1 MTSSHLS
8 DTTLRSLPKGAAIP
22 GYDRGKV
29 IPGIVHLGVGAFHR
43 AHQAAYVDA
52 CLAAGDMDWGIT
64 GVSLRSA
71 DTRDALS
78 PQDGLY
84 TLAVRSSGEE
94 KLRVIGSIGSMLV
107 APEDPGAVLAALT
120 DPRTRIVTLTIT
132 EKAYLRAAGGGLDTA
147 HPDIVHDLANPQMP
161 KTAHGF
167 LAEALARRREA
178 GTPPFTVL
186 CCDNL
191 PANGATLHRL
201 LTEFAELRDARLDQM
216 GDARLDA
223 KGDAKLAQS
232 GNASLANHIADQVAF
247 PSSMVDRIVPAT
259 TDADRARIAV
269 ELGVEDAWPV
279 MTEPFCQWVVEDRFP
294 AGRPAWERFGVT
306 MVEDVRPFEDM
317 KLRLLN
323 GAHSGIAYLGLLS
336 GHATVD
342 RAFADPAI
350 RQFVDALWAEAI
362 PTLPEG
368 AGLDTSAYTAEL
380 AARFSNT
387 ALAHRTAQIANDGS
401 QKLPQR
407 IVASAIERL
416 RASTA
421 PRHLMLVVA
430 AWIAACEA
438 RGKSLPEAHFTDP
451 LDVPMTAICGNRLSA
466 AETTAAVF
474 DLAGF
479 AKEEPGRERLIEL
492 TANHLEQLR
501 RGGPAAA
508 FAALGS

>member
-1 MTSSHLS
+1 MSGRLS
-8 DTTLRSLPKGAAIP
+8 NATLAELPAEILVP
-22 GYDRGKV
+22 RYDRKSV
-29 IPGIVHLGVGAFHR
+29 APGIVHLGVGAFHR

-52 CLAAGDMDWGIT
+52 CLADGESDWGIA
-64 GVSLRSA
+64 GVSLRSP
-71 DTRDALS
+71 DTRDALK

-84 TLAVRSSGEE
+84 TLAIRDSAGER
-94 KLRVIGSIGSMLV
+94 LQVIGSIQSLLV

-132 EKAYLRAAGGGLDTA
+132 EKAYLRAADGALGSA
-147 HPDIVHDLANPQMP
+147 HPDIVHDLANPGSP

-167 LAEALARRREA
+167 LAESLARRRAA

-201 LTEFAELRDARLDQM
+201 LIEFAKLRDAQT
-216 GDARLDA
+216 GS
-223 KGDAKLAQS
+223 GSQPLA
-232 GNASLANHIADQVAF
+232 GLIADEVAF

-259 TDADRARIAV
+259 TDTDRARIAG
-269 ELGVEDAWPV
+269 ELGLDDAWPV
-279 MTEPFCQWVVEDRFP
+279 MTEPFRQWVIEDRFP
-294 AGRPAWERFGVT
+294 AGRPAWEKFGVT

-342 RAFADPAI
+342 RAFADPSI
-350 RQFVDALWAEAI
+350 RQFVDALWQEAI
-362 PTLPEG
+362 PTLPQD

-407 IVASAIERL
+407 IVASALARL
-416 RASTA
+416 EAGLL
-421 PRHLMLVVA
+421 PEHLSLVVA
-430 AWIAACEA
+430 AWIAACA
-438 RGKSLPEAHFTDP
+438 MRGGTLPEGHFTDP
-451 LDVPMTAICGNRLSA
+451 LDAALGDLFGRNLPTA
-466 AETTAAVF
+466 EMTAAVF

-479 AKEEPGRERLIEL
+479 AKGHAERRKLIEFVA
-492 TANHLEQLR
+492 THFVHFKQ
-501 RGGPAAA
+501 GGPKLAL
-508 FAALGS
+508 AALGIGNESGTAR

>member
-1 MTSSHLS
+1 MPSEQTSRATTPKRLS
-8 DTTLRSLPKGAAIP
+8 SITAGTLPASVVTPS
-22 GYDRGKV
+22 YDRSHV
-29 IPGIVHLGVGAFHR
+29 VPGIVHLGVGAFHR
-43 AHQAAYVDA
+43 AHQAAYVDD
-52 CLAAGDMDWGIT
+52 CLAAGETGWGIV

-71 DTRDALS
+71 DTRDALM

-84 TLAVRSSGEE
+84 TLAIRSSGTE
-94 KLRVIGSIGSMLV
+94 KLQVIGSIASMLV
-107 APEDPGAVLAALT
+107 APEDPSAVLAALT

-132 EKAYLRAAGGGLDTA
+132 EKAYLRAAGGGLDAA
-147 HPDIVHDLANPQMP
+147 HPDIVNDLANPSMP

-167 LAEALARRREA
+167 LAKALAQRRAA

-201 LTEFAELRDARLDQM
+201 LIEFAEMRDARL
-216 GDARLDA
+216 GA
-223 KGDAKLAQS
+223 KGDATLAK
-232 GNASLANHIADQVAF
+232 HIADAVAF

-279 MTEPFCQWVVEDRFP
+279 MTEPFSQWVIEDNFP
-294 AGRPAWERFGVT
+294 TGRPAWEKFGAT
-306 MVEDVRPFEDM
+306 MVDDVRPFEDM

-323 GAHSGIAYLGLLS
+323 GSHSAIAYLGLLS

-350 RQFVDALWAEAI
+350 RAFVDRLWAEAI
-362 PTLPEG
+362 PTLPKN
-368 AGLDTSAYTAEL
+368 AGLDTASYTAEL
-380 AARFSNT
+380 AERFSNK

-407 IVASAIERL
+407 IVASALESIE
-416 RASTA
+416 AGA
-421 PRHLMLVVA
+421 VPEHLTLAIA

-438 RGKSLPEAHFTDP
+438 RSKTLPESHFTDP
-451 LDVPMTAICGNRLSA
+451 LDAPLTAIGDKRLSA
-466 AETTAAVF
+466 AETVVSVF

-479 AKEEPGRERLIEL
+479 AKEESGRANLMDL
-492 TANHLEQLR
+492 TTAHLEQLR
-501 RGGPAAA
+501 RDGPAAA
-508 FAALGS
+508 FAALGI